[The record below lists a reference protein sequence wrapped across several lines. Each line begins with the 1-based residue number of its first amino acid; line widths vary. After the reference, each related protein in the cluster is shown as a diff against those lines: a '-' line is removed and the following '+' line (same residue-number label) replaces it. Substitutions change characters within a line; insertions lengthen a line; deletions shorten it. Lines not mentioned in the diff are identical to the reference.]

1 MKKNFKTVLT
11 LVLSAV
17 LLCTVSVFGTLAY
30 LQAQTEE
37 VTNTFSAAHLPE
49 ITLDEAEV
57 NDVIPGIYEKKDPEV
72 RVRTNTY
79 DTIVPGQNL
88 PKDPTISFPGEQDLE
103 VGAYVFVQATGL
115 QAGSTDGLTWE
126 WADGWKAVA
135 GETGLRYKILRAGE
149 DDDIQI
155 IKGNTVIVPTD
166 YAGND
171 TNTKLTF
178 QAYLVQ
184 SAGFASPKAAWD
196 ATYGA
201 TPQP

>member
-30 LQAQTEE
+30 LQAQTQE

-49 ITLDEAEV
+49 ITLDEAKV
-57 NDVIPGIYEKKDPEV
+57 NDATPGIYEEVEPEE
-72 RVRTNTY
+72 RVRENTY
-79 DTIVPGQNL
+79 DTIVPGKDL
-88 PKDPTISFPGEQDLE
+88 PKDPTIHFLEALE
-103 VGAYVFVQATGL
+103 VGAYVFAQATGTL
-115 QAGSTDGLTWE
+115 EEGLTWD
-126 WADGWKAVA
+126 WAVGWQAVA
-135 GETGLRYKILRAGE
+135 EETGLYYKELPAE
-149 DDDIQI
+149 HKADIEI
-155 IKGNTVIVPTD
+155 IEGNTVIVSENYEGD
-166 YAGND
+166 GNE
-171 TNTKLTF
+171 TTLTF

-184 SAGFASPKAAWD
+184 SAGFDTAKEAWD

>member
-30 LQAQTEE
+30 LQAESRE
-37 VTNTFSAAHLPE
+37 VTNTFSAAHLPG

-79 DTIVPGQNL
+79 DTIVPGQDL
-88 PKDPTISFPGEQDLE
+88 PKDPTIHFPEALE
-103 VGAYVFVQATGL
+103 VGAYVFVQANGAL
-115 QAGSTDGLTWE
+115 EDGLTWE